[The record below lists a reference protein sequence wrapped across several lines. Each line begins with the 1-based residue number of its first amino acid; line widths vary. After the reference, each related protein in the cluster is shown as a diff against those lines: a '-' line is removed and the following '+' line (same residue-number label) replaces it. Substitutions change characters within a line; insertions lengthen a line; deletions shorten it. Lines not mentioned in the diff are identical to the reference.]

1 LLGIDQY
8 EKKMDLYERRL
19 KQLEA
24 DYSETIEVG
33 ERASRVRKSTS
44 EIYEYHALSAE
55 ASNVPSCGV
64 SQERIDTPT
73 LYQTSR
79 PVEENKTISPLT
91 IEQIDKIKCDMSK
104 IQLKHEPSWGK
115 QVSDEKLTRML
126 ISMIE

>member
-73 LYQTSR
+73 FYQTSR